1 MRADRLVAT
10 LLLMQARGR
19 VTAREVA
26 AEFET
31 SVATVRRDFEA
42 LSAAGI
48 PVYPQVGRGGGW
60 QLLGDARTDLSGLSA
75 AEARA
80 LFLLLGPAASAAPE
94 AKSALRKLVRALPST
109 FRTDAEAAA
118 AAVVIDPAH
127 WGGPRRAEPPLVK
140 ALQDAVVQ
148 RKKVRLS
155 YRGWDREPD
164 DSLCDP
170 WGLVEKDGVWYLLG
184 GVDGA
189 PSTYRVDRI
198 VESAIT
204 EEPADRPDSFDLTE
218 AWGEVVRGVNEQRER
233 ASVVVVTTATIVSF
247 LRYQFGESAVTEME
261 TEPKAEQA
269 GGQQRVTVRIT
280 APEEAMLARGLAGW
294 GAEIEVLEPT
304 SVRAELRRIGAE
316 LVRRN
321 TP

>member
-10 LLLMQARGR
+10 LLMMQAKGR

-60 QLLGDARTDLSGLSA
+60 QLLGGARTDLTGLTS

-80 LFLLLGPAASAAPE
+80 LFLLVGPAASVAPE
-94 AKSALRKLVRALPST
+94 VKSALRKLVRALPET

-118 AAVVIDPAH
+118 EAVVIDPAR
-127 WGGPRRAEPPLVK
+127 WGRPRRAEQPLVK

-148 RKKVRLS
+148 RRKVRLS
-155 YRGWDREPD
+155 YRGWDRDPD
-164 DSLCDP
+164 ESLCDP
-170 WGLVEKDGVWYLLG
+170 WGMVEKDGVWYLLG
-184 GVDGA
+184 GVDGT
-189 PSTYRVDRI
+189 PRTYRIERI

-204 EEPADRPDSFDLTE
+204 NEPADRPENFDLTE
-218 AWGEVVRGVNEQRER
+218 AWNAVVRDVTEQRER
-233 ASVVVVTTATIVSF
+233 ASATVVTSIAIVPF
-247 LRYQFGESAVTEME
+247 LRHQFGESAVIE
-261 TEPKAEQA
+261 TGNDSE
-269 GGQQRVTVRIT
+269 RVTVRIS
-280 APEEAMLARGLAGW
+280 APSEIMLARGLAGW
-294 GAEIEVLEPT
+294 GADIEVLEPAA
-304 SVRAELRRIGAE
+304 VRAELIRIGAALLE
-316 LVRRN
+316 RN
-321 TP
+321 APEKRGLL